1 MLHNIYLVKGFLHFL
16 IKILNLIKVYINKTK
31 VGRMRLLLQIQARGW
46 YWCHPQSKGRPLLGR
61 MADVILMTLIH
72 LIHLPL
78 LPPLVPFGPQEGEL
92 GLGHL

>member
-1 MLHNIYLVKGFLHFL
+1 
-16 IKILNLIKVYINKTK
+16 
-31 VGRMRLLLQIQARGW
+31 MRLLLQIQARGW

-72 LIHLPL
+72 LIHLLL